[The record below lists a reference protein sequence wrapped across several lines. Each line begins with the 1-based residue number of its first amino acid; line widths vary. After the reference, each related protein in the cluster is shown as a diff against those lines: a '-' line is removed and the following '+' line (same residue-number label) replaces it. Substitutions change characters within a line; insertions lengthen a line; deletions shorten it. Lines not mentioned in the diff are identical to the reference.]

1 MKQLLDLT
9 RLADYYPAYTFLDE
23 KQQSVVNVDEDLAK
37 SQFERFMQVREE
49 VRIHK
54 QEVQGRLIAIGYALL
69 QIKNDELYH
78 YVTDTKGTYG
88 YSSFYAFV
96 KDVFGVGKSFACCL
110 INVAREFCEK
120 DGIVKL
126 GYGRYSFSQLE
137 SMLTVD
143 EKYRERIPV
152 KCSARDIKHLGKLYE
167 TNPPKEDTTVEEDLE
182 LWRKLH
188 KEEQARKNAKK
199 NAIVFVP
206 ARKSDN
212 TVQTSGRS
220 ENLSTQGEISFPGGE
235 NPPAESENGSI
246 ADDFDGE
253 DERDIITPEE
263 KKIPYEA
270 IKEGLL
276 RQLELLLTTDVGV
289 LWKKAVDIFKD
300 ALFKNTPTKVVSH
313 HDLVQSKIKCG
324 ELEEQLKAVKSG
336 KRESLFCGKSGEK
349 LNLKNEKA
357 RREWLEDFRSWGV
370 WLDIPEVQRT
380 YYRYNFVNGYSLIVS
395 VWLQYR
401 SFSANRKAY
410 EEITYTVL
418 DKDHTDF
425 DGYGIGGISKAIE
438 WLTKNAK
445 EI

>member
-23 KQQSVVNVDEDLAK
+23 KEQRVVNVDEDLAK

-96 KDVFGVGKSFACCL
+96 KDVFGCGKTFAQSL
-110 INVAREFCEK
+110 VNVAREFCEK
-120 DGIVKL
+120 DGMVKL

-137 SMLTVD
+137 SMLKVE

-152 KCSARDIKHLGKLYE
+152 KCSKRDIMHLAKLYE

-212 TVQTSGRS
+212 TGQPADRS
-220 ENLSTQGEISFPGGE
+220 KNPPTQGV
-235 NPPAESENGSI
+235 NGPMD
-246 ADDFDGE
+246 DDFDGE

-324 ELEEQLKAVKSG
+324 ELEEQLKAIKSG